1 MLNVGGDIFFKH
13 LKEKILPTMK
23 HSKHAFCKLNWA
35 IIRYKNY
42 PHTTNSLI
50 GDDDA
55 LTLEDTQE
63 DGKDSKTTTT
73 IISRRWLIILIILI
87 KEKIRSKNCPP
98 EIFHSFLLLNR
109 KMMII
114 AKHHFGCLH
123 KVQLLVACSLT
134 FANIFYL
141 WQIYFD

>member
-63 DGKDSKTTTT
+63 DGKDSKTTTA

-87 KEKIRSKNCPP
+87 KEKINLPP
-98 EIFHSFLLLNR
+98 LWKLKSNIYNQFHSETPETSLQHSNS
-109 KMMII
+109 IYI
-114 AKHHFGCLH
+114 AHSCN
-123 KVQLLVACSLT
+123 SL
-134 FANIFYL
+134 
-141 WQIYFD
+141 